1 MTTFNT
7 VWFPLQY
14 ECNNKCSWCYAP
26 QEITSSKEKRF
37 DDKKEKEFTN
47 LISDLDVKKT
57 ILIGGE
63 PSTYP
68 NLERIIKRISD
79 KGILVSMVTN
89 GRKLSDY
96 SFVQR
101 LGDAGLNSLTVS
113 IEGSNPRIHDGTT
126 KVNGSFY
133 ETLQGIDNSIK
144 YGFPTGTETT
154 MSRDNR
160 CDLENIANLLEDR
173 DLSYRLF
180 NICGPC
186 VSNLEDSS
194 YVIPLSEGAKMF
206 EGVYKS
212 AIKKNVRLV
221 TPVPV
226 CDFNQDLYE
235 QMRENKA
242 ISHGCHILFGNN
254 FVLDPNGDVLPCV
267 HFSNYPILNV
277 YEDEKVMSS
286 ERFRELWESPQE
298 TNKKFRDLLRRYP
311 SNKCK
316 ENNCW
321 DPCTG
326 GCSVFWL
333 KYDAKKEIKGLGKDD
348 QSNI

>member
-14 ECNNKCSWCYAP
+14 GCNNKCSWCYAP

-133 ETLQGIDNSIK
+133 ETLQ
-144 YGFPTGTETT
+144 
-154 MSRDNR
+154 
-160 CDLENIANLLEDR
+160 
-173 DLSYRLF
+173 YR
-180 NICGPC
+180 
-186 VSNLEDSS
+186 
-194 YVIPLSEGAKMF
+194 
-206 EGVYKS
+206 
-212 AIKKNVRLV
+212 
-221 TPVPV
+221 
-226 CDFNQDLYE
+226 
-235 QMRENKA
+235 
-242 ISHGCHILFGNN
+242 
-254 FVLDPNGDVLPCV
+254 
-267 HFSNYPILNV
+267 
-277 YEDEKVMSS
+277 
-286 ERFRELWESPQE
+286 
-298 TNKKFRDLLRRYP
+298 
-311 SNKCK
+311 
-316 ENNCW
+316 
-321 DPCTG
+321 
-326 GCSVFWL
+326 
-333 KYDAKKEIKGLGKDD
+333 KG
-348 QSNI
+348 